1 MSYCS
6 NIVLLVNNLIA
17 INIYFQ
23 FKKIY
28 SSGNV
33 SIGLDILVAELLG
46 LKGLSGLYTWPLLLN
61 FDRENFDISFL
72 KSKA

>member
-1 MSYCS
+1 MH
-6 NIVLLVNNLIA
+6 LVKNLIA

-33 SIGLDILVAELLG
+33 SIGHDILVAELLG
-46 LKGLSGLYTWPLLLN
+46 LKGLSGLYTGPFLLN
-61 FDRENFDISFL
+61 FDRENFEISFL